1 MLPPSYFDEIPLW
14 SAPFGL
20 KLLENITLRKN
31 INILDVGCGS
41 GFPMIEIAER
51 FGDHAR
57 VFGIDPSEE
66 AVNSVKEKIARL
78 GLRNISPQ
86 IGAAERLPFEDDFF
100 HLLVSN
106 NGLNNVE
113 DQARAVAE
121 CFRVCRRGAQILFTV
136 NLPDTMREF
145 YDIYEQVLR
154 EKELLFEIERLHEHI
169 FEKRK
174 PIEFYTELFTN
185 AGFTFISTA
194 TDAFTMRFIDSD
206 ALFEHHCI
214 HGAFLPPWE
223 KIISGEMWEEVF
235 RALSLALDTHAE
247 SEGELRLTIPFACF
261 EFVK

>member
-1 MLPPSYFDEIPLW
+1 MQPPLYFDEIPLW

-20 KLLENITLRKN
+20 KLLENITFRKN
-31 INILDVGCGS
+31 INILDIGYGT

-51 FGDHAR
+51 FGDCAR
-57 VFGIDPSEE
+57 IFGIDPSEE
-66 AVNSVKEKIARL
+66 AMNCVKEKIARL
-78 GLRNISPQ
+78 GLRNISPWM
-86 IGAAERLPFEDDFF
+86 GAAERLPFEDDFF

-121 CFRVCRRGAQILFTV
+121 CYRVCRRGAQILFTV

-154 EKELLFEIERLHEHI
+154 ETGLHFEIERLHGHM

-174 PIEFYTELFTN
+174 PIEYYTELFTN
-185 AGFTFISTA
+185 AGFPFISAA
-194 TDAFTMRFIDSD
+194 TDVFTMRFIDSD
-206 ALFEHHCI
+206 ALFKHHCI
-214 HGAFLPPWE
+214 RNAFLPPWE
-223 KIISGEMWEEVF
+223 SIISGEKRDEIF
-235 RALSLALDTHAE
+235 RALSAALDTHAG